1 MQKFNAKNSTQ
12 EIQRR
17 KFNAKNP
24 MQKIQCKKFN
34 AKNSMQKIQM
44 NAEDPGTSFR
54 GSSLSI
60 QYIVFQSSM
69 HLPIQHTSL
78 NPVHDTCDI
87 YSFHLSIY

>member
-12 EIQRR
+12 EIQR
-17 KFNAKNP
+17 
-24 MQKIQCKKFN
+24 KKFN

-44 NAEDPGTSFR
+44 NAENPGTSFR
-54 GSSLSI
+54 GFLRSI

-87 YSFHLSIY
+87 CSFHLSIY